1 MGSREGNKL
10 GERRGSPDRLS
21 KVGIEGPKMSV
32 SRIPARWPSRARAR
46 VRLTILFLALSQ
58 HLIKFSFFSHCL
70 SPKSK
75 VPKKGKTEKRTSNST
90 FPHPSLCGRNGDYL
104 AYIFDSALLG

>member
-1 MGSREGNKL
+1 MAKSSEGK
-10 GERRGSPDRLS
+10 GEVDYFIPR
-21 KVGIEGPKMSV
+21 PKSA
-32 SRIPARWPSRARAR
+32 SNQ
-46 VRLTILFLALSQ
+46 AL
-58 HLIKFSFFSHCL
+58 IFSHCL